1 MESLKRLIGGL
12 VVVSAV
18 ILAVLVAW
26 HPAVA
31 ARASAASAIDSGS
44 SGTSTSTAC
53 CTSDGPSPGT
63 SDGPSPGTSG
73 GPSPGTSDGASRGT
87 SDGPSPGTSDGP
99 SPGTS
104 DGPSPGTSDGPSPG
118 TSDGPSPGTSIPTS
132 TPASTPA
139 RTPGGTPPTGRG
151 VPIALVSGTSAGLPL
166 VALFLVWAFTSHARK
181 VRRHVRWV
189 NEHLRVIAGSSPG
202 LPSAEIRPRSG
213 ARSVSLGLEPHDDLG
228 NQKIKED

>member
-18 ILAVLVAW
+18 ILPVLVAW

-44 SGTSTSTAC
+44 SGTSTSTTC
-53 CTSDGPSPGT
+53 GT
-63 SDGPSPGTSG
+63 SDGPSPGTS
-73 GPSPGTSDGASRGT
+73 P
-87 SDGPSPGTSDGP
+87 
-99 SPGTS
+99 
-104 DGPSPGTSDGPSPG
+104 
-118 TSDGPSPGTSIPTS
+118 GPSPGTSIPTSTPVSTPASTPTPAPAS

-189 NEHLRVIAGSSPG
+189 NEHLRVVAGSSPG
-202 LPSAEIRPRSG
+202 LPSAEIRPRPG

>member
-63 SDGPSPGTSG
+63 SDGPSPGTS
-73 GPSPGTSDGASRGT
+73 
-87 SDGPSPGTSDGP
+87 
-99 SPGTS
+99 

-118 TSDGPSPGTSIPTS
+118 TSDGPSPGTSIPT
-132 TPASTPA
+132 STPA

-166 VALFLVWAFTSHARK
+166 VALFLVRAFTSHARK

>member
-63 SDGPSPGTSG
+63 SDGPSPGTS
-73 GPSPGTSDGASRGT
+73 
-87 SDGPSPGTSDGP
+87 DGPSPGTSDGP

-104 DGPSPGTSDGPSPG
+104 DGPSPGTSDRPSPG

>member
-53 CTSDGPSPGT
+53 C
-63 SDGPSPGTSG
+63 
-73 GPSPGTSDGASRGT
+73 T

>member
-63 SDGPSPGTSG
+63 SDGPSS
-73 GPSPGTSDGASRGT
+73 
-87 SDGPSPGTSDGP
+87 
-99 SPGTS
+99 
-104 DGPSPGTSDGPSPG
+104 G

-189 NEHLRVIAGSSPG
+189 NEHLRVVAGSSPG
-202 LPSAEIRPRSG
+202 LP
-213 ARSVSLGLEPHDDLG
+213 
-228 NQKIKED
+228 

>member
-63 SDGPSPGTSG
+63 SDGPSPGTS
-73 GPSPGTSDGASRGT
+73 
-87 SDGPSPGTSDGP
+87 DGPSPGTSDGP

-118 TSDGPSPGTSIPTS
+118 TSDGPSPGTSARPSPATCTPTPAPAS

>member
-53 CTSDGPSPGT
+53 CTSDGPSP
-63 SDGPSPGTSG
+63 
-73 GPSPGTSDGASRGT
+73 GT

>member
-63 SDGPSPGTSG
+63 SDGPSPGTS
-73 GPSPGTSDGASRGT
+73 
-87 SDGPSPGTSDGP
+87 DGPSPGTSA
-99 SPGTS
+99 
-104 DGPSPGTSDGPSPG
+104 GPSPGTSDGPSPG

>member
-18 ILAVLVAW
+18 ILPVLVAW

-44 SGTSTSTAC
+44 SGTSTSTTC

-63 SDGPSPGTSG
+63 SDGPSPGTS
-73 GPSPGTSDGASRGT
+73 P
-87 SDGPSPGTSDGP
+87 
-99 SPGTS
+99 
-104 DGPSPGTSDGPSPG
+104 
-118 TSDGPSPGTSIPTS
+118 GPSPGTSIPTS
-132 TPASTPA
+132 TPVSTPASTP
-139 RTPGGTPPTGRG
+139 TPAGTPPTGRG